1 MNQPIKVAIDAMGGD
16 FAPESPVKG
25 ALMAAQQRANE
36 IAIVLIGQED
46 AIRAH
51 LPEEV
56 PANIQI
62 VHADEVIGMA
72 EHPTKAMQQKMRSS
86 IAVGYHLL
94 KEGKVDVFCGAG
106 NTGAMYVG
114 ALFSIKAIE
123 GVMRPALISHVPM
136 VNGNTGVILD
146 VGANADCKPEV
157 LAQFAQLGNLY
168 CKYVL
173 EHEEPRVA
181 LLSIGEEEQKG
192 NIAVQAAHKILK
204 GAEHLNFVGN
214 IEGRDIFLDKADVIV
229 CDGFIGNIVL
239 KMAESIYEIMNK
251 RDLHDTF
258 FDRMNYEAI
267 GGSPILGINGN
278 VVIGHGI
285 SSPLAIC
292 NMILLAEKFAQ
303 AELNSKIKSALLQS
317 I

>member
-1 MNQPIKVAIDAMGGD
+1 
-16 FAPESPVKG
+16 
-25 ALMAAQQRANE
+25 
-36 IAIVLIGQED
+36 
-46 AIRAH
+46 
-51 LPEEV
+51 
-56 PANIQI
+56 
-62 VHADEVIGMA
+62 
-72 EHPTKAMQQKMRSS
+72 
-86 IAVGYHLL
+86 
-94 KEGKVDVFCGAG
+94 
-106 NTGAMYVG
+106 
-114 ALFSIKAIE
+114 
-123 GVMRPALISHVPM
+123 
-136 VNGNTGVILD
+136 
-146 VGANADCKPEV
+146 V